1 MTASWLAYLATSVVA
16 LLAAAFVLGNKRR
29 LRSDGRMYAL
39 APMMLGALSLI
50 CSYGPLVFDGPLQR
64 FVVPMMLGAVESYC
78 FLLWGERLSSLSYR
92 GTSTDAVVA
101 VAAVVVAAFVAAMVL
116 PGPVT
121 AVFVALLPVLSGLA
135 LVREGEAGKEE
146 ASVLKPRA
154 VRKRADRNIAVVSGI
169 SAVTSAACFFL
180 LTIIPSHDLI
190 GGDWAYGYGLVAG
203 TLAILAA
210 SAVVGVRTKV
220 DNPFRIIPWLL
231 VMVLVAFALFL
242 GLGGKANGFSFFFT
256 ALVYSSF
263 ELLLMGYFVVVAQ
276 KGAAS
281 SAIAIGVSLG
291 LFRLGVFL
299 GDSASVTLESAG
311 MEVSAPVDFMASICL
326 CIVAV
331 LLLPFVSEGRYMETL
346 TKETADIGGEALAKA
361 CDDTA
366 QEFALSPREREVL
379 ELIVR
384 GYAVD
389 NMAEKLVISP
399 HTVRAHIRH
408 VYEKTQMHKK
418 SVLIGYV
425 MDQTSH
431 YEN

>member
-50 CSYGPLVFDGPLQR
+50 CSYSPLVFDGPLQR

-92 GTSTDAVVA
+92 GTSTDAVAA

-154 VRKRADRNIAVVSGI
+154 VRKRADRNIAAVSGI

-180 LTIIPSHDLI
+180 LTIIPSHDLT

-210 SAVVGVRTKV
+210 SAVVGVRT
-220 DNPFRIIPWLL
+220 
-231 VMVLVAFALFL
+231 
-242 GLGGKANGFSFFFT
+242 
-256 ALVYSSF
+256 
-263 ELLLMGYFVVVAQ
+263 
-276 KGAAS
+276 
-281 SAIAIGVSLG
+281 
-291 LFRLGVFL
+291 
-299 GDSASVTLESAG
+299 
-311 MEVSAPVDFMASICL
+311 
-326 CIVAV
+326 
-331 LLLPFVSEGRYMETL
+331 
-346 TKETADIGGEALAKA
+346 
-361 CDDTA
+361 
-366 QEFALSPREREVL
+366 
-379 ELIVR
+379 
-384 GYAVD
+384 
-389 NMAEKLVISP
+389 
-399 HTVRAHIRH
+399 HIRH